1 MVNNGYVYVGSGD
14 PQQGLA
20 ELQGARV
27 LALDVEG
34 TGLNMG
40 TAEPIGFSLS
50 CSKDSAFY
58 NPVGGELS
66 SLLADPEKLY
76 LAHGAK
82 YDRSMMKKA
91 GITVDNLCDTLI
103 AAHLLGKPALS
114 LKALALEEP
123 LEVNIVAYGDL
134 KDGFSGMGIQEMA
147 NYCCPHSAMAFAL
160 WPLLQEEMKEL
171 GLLDVFW
178 KIEMPFVPV
187 LSDMELNGVAV
198 DADVLEQLGVEF
210 DHKISMLVEA
220 LDFYSGQSGVNHNSP
235 DQAADII
242 YNKLGIPPGRNTR
255 MGKRP
260 SVDARYLGTIK
271 DKHPYLGVYLKYK
284 QLKTLKHSYV
294 ESLRKQIV
302 NGRVYGS
309 FNQTR
314 TRTGRLS
321 SSGPNLQKIP
331 ERTPIGRRIRTAFV
345 APEGCVFVKAD
356 YDQIELR
363 VGAHCSQD
371 PSLLEA
377 FLAGRDIHEETAI
390 RAFGSKDKRSKGK
403 TLNYQVFYGG
413 GEVAD
418 REAFFRAYPVVKEW
432 IKETVKV
439 AREAGY
445 VRTLGGRIRDIPELW
460 STYAKVQEHGDREAI
475 STIVQGSTS
484 EFVKIGMTKARDEL
498 KGSNV
503 KGVLQVHDE
512 ADYEVPEK
520 DVGDVIEVLKR
531 TLPYHELSVPLTV
544 SISTG
549 KNWGEMEEIKSG

>member
-1 MVNNGYVYVGSGD
+1 VSDCVFVGRGS
-14 PQQGLA
+14 PEVALE
-20 ELQGARV
+20 ELQNARA
-27 LALDVEG
+27 LAFDVEG

-50 CSKDSAFY
+50 CSKNSAFY

-66 SLLADPEKLY
+66 SLLADPERLCI
-76 LAHGAK
+76 AHGSK

-134 KDGFSGMGIQEMA
+134 KDVFSGMGIQEMA

-160 WPLLQEEMKEL
+160 WPLLQEGMKRL

-178 KIEMPFVPV
+178 KIEMPLVPV

-198 DADVLEQLGVEF
+198 DADVLTQLGVEF
-210 DHKISMLVEA
+210 DHKISVLVEA
-220 LDFYSGQSGVNHNSP
+220 LDFYSGQTGVNHNSP
-235 DQAADII
+235 DQVADII

-260 SVDARYLGTIK
+260 SVDARYLETIK
-271 DKHPYLGVYLKYK
+271 DKHPYLGVYLRYK

-294 ESLRKQIV
+294 ESLGKQIV

-314 TRTGRLS
+314 TRTSRLS

-331 ERTPIGRRIRTAFV
+331 QRTDIGRRIRTAFV
-345 APEGCVFVKAD
+345 APEGFTLMKAD

-363 VGAHCSQD
+363 MMAHCSQD
-371 PSLLEA
+371 PALLGA
-377 FLAGRDIHEETAI
+377 FLQGRDVHEETAI
-390 RAFGSKDKRSKGK
+390 RVFGSADRRPDGK
-403 TLNYQVFYGG
+403 TLNFQIIYGG
-413 GEVAD
+413 GGIALRD
-418 REAFFRAYPVVKEW
+418 MFFRAYPG
-432 IKETVKV
+432 VKV
-439 AREAGY
+439 WIDSASREAREAGY
-445 VRTLGGRIRDIPELW
+445 VRTIGGRIRVIDELE
-460 STYAKVQEHGDREAI
+460 SMHPKIQSHGEREAI
-475 STIVQGSTS
+475 STIVQGSS
-484 EFVKIGMTKARDEL
+484 AEVVKIGMANIWRKTKDS
-498 KGSNV
+498 GV
-503 KGVLQVHDE
+503 KMVLQVHDE
-512 ADYEVPEK
+512 LVFEVPDSMVSDMTSLITE
-520 DVGDVIEVLKR
+520 EM
-531 TLPYHELSVPLTV
+531 TYSELLVPLTV